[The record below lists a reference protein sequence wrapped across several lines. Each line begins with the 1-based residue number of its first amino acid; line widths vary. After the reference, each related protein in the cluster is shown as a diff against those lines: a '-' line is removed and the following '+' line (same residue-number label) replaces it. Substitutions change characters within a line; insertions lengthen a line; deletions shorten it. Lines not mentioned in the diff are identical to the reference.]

1 MKKARVTIDRNS
13 IFQMVQDD
21 VTELTH
27 VEQVIDSWQNCFS
40 YKSSGPDSQGLRP
53 AQLGALFSIKAHWT
67 VSNEPATIVMPTG
80 TGKTETMIATVV
92 SEQINKTLIIVPSNL
107 LRKQTVEKFMS
118 FGVLQELGV
127 INSAAQKPSVA
138 SLVTTPKELSDL
150 QTIIDNSNVIVTTMP
165 LIQRFTDEYMNAI
178 CASCKT
184 LIVDEAHHIAANTW
198 ASVKYK
204 LRSLRCLQFTATPFR
219 NDGKKVDGEIIYN
232 FPLAKAQ
239 EQGYFKTINF
249 KPIFEF
255 DEEQGD
261 ISIAMAAVE
270 QLEEDLNAGHEHLIL
285 VRAKDKKSANNL
297 FNTIYLPNFGKYNP
311 VLVHSDVPKSDKDN
325 AMQALREGVSK
336 IVVCVD
342 MFGEGIDIPGL
353 KIAAV
358 HDKYKSLPITLQ
370 FIGRFAR
377 AKEGLGNATVITNIA
392 NDELNESLQELYAQ
406 DSDWNTLLKVLSDKE
421 INKELS
427 LQNLAKGFDKDSVQ
441 GITIQQLRPK
451 ISMEAYR
458 TDDTKWHPN
467 AIYSLFDPDKCFI
480 TINSDNNVI
489 VIIEKEDSDVDWTSF
504 KGVIDTNWNLHLVYW
519 NSTKKIVYINST
531 NKSISSSI
539 VNALFSN
546 ASIICGEPVFR
557 CLHGIKRLMLGTI
570 GLKSVI
576 DGPIRFRMF
585 AGIDIGSGISESQK
599 ETSFKSNLFGV
610 GYDGKGKISIG
621 CSYKGRIWSRWV
633 ESIEFWMN
641 WCDAIATCIL
651 NEQIDTSKILEGALV
666 PVIVQERPASVPYG
680 IEWPIDLDIINDK
693 SIYITN
699 GTNDYPIYE
708 TEIKLTQ
715 NNESGPIR
723 FSVGNEEVFEEYEL
737 RINEG
742 TFGFHTLT
750 SCGLVI
756 KRNKREY
763 KLTEFFNEFPP
774 RIKFVDQS
782 MLEGNIQVKL
792 TTVPE
797 IINKN
802 RFVKWNWDGV
812 DIRKESQGKTKEE
825 GTVQYRLIE
834 VLKNSDK
841 YSIIFDDDDAG
852 EIADVVTFIDGGDK
866 IFIQFYHCKYSHGDK
881 PGARV
886 ADLYEVCGQ
895 AEKSVKWCQEPMAII
910 ERLISREN
918 SRARTG
924 GTRFEVGNIRKLKEI
939 KNKMRVYP
947 TKVEIAIVQPGI
959 DETLLT
965 EDMMRIISG
974 SASYLLDTYGIELQ
988 VICS

>member
-21 VTELTH
+21 ATDLTP
-27 VEQVIDSWQNCFS
+27 VEQVIDSWRNCFL
-40 YKSSGPDSQGLRP
+40 YKSSESNSQGLRP
-53 AQLGALFSIKAHWT
+53 AQLGALFSIKAYWT
-67 VSNEPATIVMPTG
+67 VSNEPATVVMPTG

-92 SEQINKTLIIVPSNL
+92 SEQIDRTLVIVPSNL
-107 LRKQTVEKFMS
+107 LRKQTVEKFLV

-127 INSAAQKPSVA
+127 IDSMAKKPSVA
-138 SLVTTPKELSDL
+138 SLVTTPKELSGL
-150 QTIIDNSNVIVTTMP
+150 QTIIDNSNVIVTTMS
-165 LIQRFTDEYMNAI
+165 LIQRFSDEYMNAI
-178 CASCKT
+178 CTSCKT

-198 ASVKYK
+198 ASVKYR
-204 LRSLRCLQFTATPFR
+204 LRSLKCLQFTATPFR

-261 ISIAMAAVE
+261 IAIAMAAVE
-270 QLEEDLNAGHEHLIL
+270 QLEEDLKAGHEHLIL

-311 VLVHSDVPKSDKDN
+311 VLVHSDVPKGDKDN

-377 AKEGLGNATVITNIA
+377 AREGLGNATVITNIA

-451 ISMEAYR
+451 ISMEVYK

-480 TINSDNNVI
+480 TINTDNNVI

-504 KGVIDTNWNLHLVYW
+504 KGIIDTNWNLHLVYW
-519 NSTKKIVYINST
+519 NPTKKVVYINST

-539 VNALFSN
+539 ANALFSN

-570 GLKSVI
+570 GLKSAI

-641 WCDAIATCIL
+641 WCDAIATRIL

-666 PVIVQERPASVPYG
+666 PVIVQERPVSVPYG

-693 SIYITN
+693 SFYITD

-723 FSVGNEEVFEEYEL
+723 FSVGNEDVFEEYEL
-737 RINEG
+737 RISEG

-797 IINKN
+797 IISRN

-834 VLKNSDK
+834 VLKNNDK

-866 IFIQFYHCKYSHGDK
+866 ILIQFYHCKYSHGDK

-895 AEKSVKWCQEPMAII
+895 AEKSVKWCQEPMTII

>member
-21 VTELTH
+21 ATDLTP
-27 VEQVIDSWQNCFS
+27 VEQVIDSWRNCFL
-40 YKSSGPDSQGLRP
+40 YKFSESNSQGLRP

-67 VSNEPATIVMPTG
+67 VSNEPATVVMPTG

-92 SEQINKTLIIVPSNL
+92 SEQIDRTLIIVPSNL
-107 LRKQTVEKFMS
+107 LRKQTVEKFLA

-127 INSAAQKPSVA
+127 IDSMAKKPSVA
-138 SLVTTPKELSDL
+138 SLVTTPKELSGL
-150 QTIIDNSNVIVTTMP
+150 QTIIDNSNVIVTTMS
-165 LIQRFTDEYMNAI
+165 LIQRFSDEYMNAI

-198 ASVKYK
+198 ASVKYR
-204 LRSLRCLQFTATPFR
+204 LRSLKCLQFTATPFR

-261 ISIAMAAVE
+261 IAIAMAAVE
-270 QLEEDLNAGHEHLIL
+270 QLEEDLKAGYEHLIL

-311 VLVHSDVPKSDKDN
+311 VLVHSDVPKGDKDN

-451 ISMEAYR
+451 ISMEVYK

-480 TINSDNNVI
+480 TINTDNNVI

-504 KGVIDTNWNLHLVYW
+504 KGIIDTNWNLHLVYW
-519 NSTKKIVYINST
+519 NPTKKVVYINST

-570 GLKSVI
+570 GLKSAI

-641 WCDAIATCIL
+641 WCDAIATRIL

-693 SIYITN
+693 SFYITN

-723 FSVGNEEVFEEYEL
+723 FSVGNEDVFEEYEL
-737 RINEG
+737 RISEG